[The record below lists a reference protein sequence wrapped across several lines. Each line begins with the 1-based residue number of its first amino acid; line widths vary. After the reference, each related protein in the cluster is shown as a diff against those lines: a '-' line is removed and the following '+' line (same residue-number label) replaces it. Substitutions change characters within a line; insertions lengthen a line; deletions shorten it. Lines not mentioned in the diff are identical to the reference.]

1 MIRIRDIKKTKGPA
15 DVRNL
20 HKAGSLHGF
29 RRKTMYEKRLFGV
42 VIPMITPLKEDGSL
56 DEDSLASFTQYLL
69 KAGVHGLYPNG
80 TNGESLLLTQGE
92 RDRVAE
98 IVAQENGH
106 KLPLFIQSGSMS
118 TAETRAHVRHAVK
131 IGADGVGIMSPAF
144 FPMDEE
150 ALFQYYSQAMEGIPA
165 DFPVYVYNIP
175 GCTTNDVSPALL
187 ARLMETFPNVVGIKY
202 SCPDLMRIEDYLL
215 KSSRCPQVLIGC
227 DSLFL
232 QCLATGGVGTVTGP
246 GSIFHERFTRL
257 YRQYQEGDWKGAEET
272 QRQIVRLDR
281 AMAGIPGI
289 PALKALLKMRG
300 IIRTDVCRAPLRP
313 LTQEEYRILEQVL
326 EDYDREE
333 ENHG

>member
-1 MIRIRDIKKTKGPA
+1 
-15 DVRNL
+15 
-20 HKAGSLHGF
+20 
-29 RRKTMYEKRLFGV
+29 MYEKRLFGV
-42 VIPMITPLKEDGSL
+42 VIPMITPLNEDGSL
-56 DEDSLASFTQYLL
+56 DEASLASFTRYLL
-69 KAGVHGLYPNG
+69 NTGVHGLYPNG
-80 TNGESLLLTQGE
+80 TNGESLLLTQQE

-98 IVAQENGH
+98 VVAQENDH

-118 TAETRAHVRHAVK
+118 TAETREHVQHALK
-131 IGADGVGIMSPAF
+131 LGADGVGIMSPAF

-150 ALFQYYSQAMEGIPA
+150 ALFQYYSQALEGVPQ

-187 ARLMETFPNVVGIKY
+187 ARLMEAFPNVVGIKY

-215 KSSRCPQVLIGC
+215 KSPRRPQVLIGC

-232 QCLATGGVGTVTGP
+232 QCLMTGGVGTVTGP
-246 GSIFHERFTRL
+246 GSIFHQRFTRL
-257 YRQYQEGDWKGAEET
+257 YDQYQKGDLQGAAAT
-272 QRQIVRLDR
+272 QEQIVKLDR
-281 AMAGIPGI
+281 AMAGVPGI

-313 LTQEEYRILEQVL
+313 LTKEEYKTLEKVL